1 MTVQER
7 EQCHLYMKA
16 AEPGIDAA
24 ANTDIAKASATGNA
38 CTNADADADA
48 NVAVQPSSSFSASA
62 STGKLI
68 GALAKTTVL
77 CAVLPWPVAWGAW
90 ALGSWLWAWASG
102 GWALL
107 VAVYV
112 CAAVTLGTLAVIGL
126 AQTWWANVHV
136 LMGFFRSNRPVLVIG
151 PAGIAYSPASA
162 GAFTVPW
169 SRVLMANYLPA
180 HEGLSQIAIGC
191 TDESTVVTDAARQ
204 AVALRRFVV
213 LDYLDTDASTIRQA
227 LLGYL
232 SPGQLHG
239 WPAEGSQAAQS
250 AKPGLP
256 KLTLRPLASK
266 GRRLHAGVQRWSLFW
281 HIVFN
286 VVVLPVLVML
296 VFGSL
301 ADWLRWEWLKWLNL
315 AAGAITA
322 VVGLVRVPYLFTRSY
337 ALVMDDRGIALAL
350 SENGP
355 VTVPWGRITRV
366 EQATDADG
374 RAEFTIHYLQ
384 GDTSDPAS
392 LTALVINP
400 IWVDAAAHDIA
411 AVLEDRLGPMDSVS
425 VHTRESNTG
434 ERLAFQVAIKVLD
447 AISSK

>member
-1 MTVQER
+1 
-7 EQCHLYMKA
+7 MKA

-24 ANTDIAKASATGNA
+24 ANTDIAKASATDNA
-38 CTNADADADA
+38 STNADA
-48 NVAVQPSSSFSASA
+48 NVAVQSSPSFSASA
-62 STGKLI
+62 STGQLI
-68 GALAKTTVL
+68 WALAKTTVL

-112 CAAVTLGTLAVIGL
+112 CAAVTVGTLAVIGL
-126 AQTWWANVHV
+126 VQTWWANVHV
-136 LMGFFRSNRPVLVIG
+136 LMGFFRSSRPVLVIG
-151 PAGIAYSPASA
+151 PDGIAYSPVSA

-180 HEGLSQIAIGC
+180 HEGLAQIAIGC
-191 TDESTVVTDAARQ
+191 TDETTVVTDAARQ

-213 LDYLDTDASTIRQA
+213 LDYLDTDAMAIRQA

-232 SPGQLHG
+232 PPERLHG
-239 WPAEGSQAAQS
+239 WPPSGNQAESTH
-250 AKPGLP
+250 KPGLP
-256 KLTLRPLASK
+256 KLTLRPFASK
-266 GRRLHAGVQRWSLFW
+266 GKRLHAGVQRWSLFW

-286 VVVLPVLVML
+286 VVVLPVSVML

-301 ADWLRWEWLKWLNL
+301 ADWLGWEWMKWLNL

-322 VVGLVRVPYLFTRSY
+322 VVGMVRVPYLFTRSY
-337 ALVMDDRGIALAL
+337 ALVMDDRGISLSL